1 MGKLFKQ
8 TAYLIADIDNF
19 LDNISKAGLLFGLAL
34 REYLEGEEKKFH
46 ARIDEIAEL
55 ESDSDVLRREIRHK
69 LYSKMLIPESRG
81 DVLNV
86 LENIDNVIDTT
97 KKVVFQIDIER
108 PSISEDLKKDFQ
120 ELVMTSQNALDF
132 TVKAARA
139 FFRDSEIINDY
150 VHKVYFYEHE
160 ADKIEE
166 LIKRKVFSSEELPTL
181 AERMHIR
188 DFATYVASL
197 SDESQAVC
205 ERISVAAVKRSL

>member
-1 MGKLFKQ
+1 MSRLFKQ
-8 TAYLIADIDNF
+8 TTYLVADIDTF
-19 LDNISKAGLLFGLAL
+19 LDNISKAGILFGLAL
-34 REYLEGEEKKFH
+34 REYLEDELDRFH
-46 ARIDEIAEL
+46 ARLDEIAEL
-55 ESDSDVLRREIRHK
+55 ESDSDDLRRGIRHK

-81 DVLNV
+81 DVLSV

-97 KKVVFQIDIER
+97 KKIVFQIDIEQPR
-108 PSISEDLKKDFQ
+108 ICESLKKDFK
-120 ELVMTSQNALDF
+120 ELSMTSQNALDF

-139 FFRDSEIINDY
+139 FFKDSTLINDF

-166 LIKRKVFSSEELPTL
+166 MIKRKVFTSEDVTDL

-188 DFATYVASL
+188 DFATYVAKL

-205 ERISVAAVKRSL
+205 ERISVAAIKRSL